1 MPFRRFFG
9 HLLPCLAISTFAAA
23 AAAPGDDAAPDIP
36 SLDEIWNLPV
46 MGHSMPQ
53 PDLAATR
60 IARPAGACSI
70 DPLPEIIDAE
80 AIQFEKQEALDTT
93 GLLPEMA
100 AALEKFRK
108 LVTSVGGT
116 FELRS
121 AYRPLAYQEH
131 LQQVWFKWMR
141 ELRRNREHRV
151 PGVAPRSTGRVHPS
165 QSDGNADAR
174 DRFGPHA
181 RHGNRRLRDAAEVG
195 ADEEAPCEFGSPGT
209 ASRFKAAGCPARSG
223 AL

>member
-1 MPFRRFFG
+1 
-9 HLLPCLAISTFAAA
+9 
-23 AAAPGDDAAPDIP
+23 
-36 SLDEIWNLPV
+36 

-141 ELRRNREHRV
+141 ELRRNREPGCQALRLEVREEFTRHNLMETQMPATDSDHTRGMAIDASVMLPRLARTKKRRV
-151 PGVAPRSTGRVHPS
+151 SLDHLALRAGLRRPDVRHDPVHYKLVLTSTAHIS
-165 QSDGNADAR
+165 
-174 DRFGPHA
+174 
-181 RHGNRRLRDAAEVG
+181 
-195 ADEEAPCEFGSPGT
+195 GS
-209 ASRFKAAGCPARSG
+209 
-223 AL
+223 